1 MLIEKKNYALTI
13 GLYEDIH
20 RYTKG
25 VKRRKTTV
33 QLGVIHIQEGY
44 QLIQIQ
50 EKEATIQFGVPQQA
64 IKHNDI

>member
-33 QLGVIHIQEGY
+33 QLGVIHI
-44 QLIQIQ
+44 
-50 EKEATIQFGVPQQA
+50 
-64 IKHNDI
+64 